1 MRNFIIKFGGILV
14 DIMAIITLVGLIIST
29 FRVLTTQGIWTGLG
43 VLWAGLVSFI
53 FVFFITYLLMS
64 INAKLEEHQN
74 DRYWL
79 KNTKSLLID

>member
-14 DIMAIITLVGLIIST
+14 DIMAIVTLVGLVIST
-29 FRVLTTQGIWTGLG
+29 FRVLTTQGIWAGLG

-64 INAKLEEHQN
+64 INAKLEDHH
-74 DRYWL
+74 DSRY
-79 KNTKSLLID
+79 